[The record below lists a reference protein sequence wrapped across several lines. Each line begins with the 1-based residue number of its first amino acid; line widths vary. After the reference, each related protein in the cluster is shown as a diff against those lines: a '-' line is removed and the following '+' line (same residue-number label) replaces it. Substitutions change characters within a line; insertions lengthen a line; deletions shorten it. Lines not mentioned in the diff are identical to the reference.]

1 MSKCVATEFIPTRI
15 AVLTLSS
22 KRTLAT
28 DTAGELLVERIHAA
42 GHELAARQILPE
54 NIYQIRALLSQ
65 WIVDP
70 TITTILTN
78 GGTGIT
84 QKDVLPEAIQPLF
97 DKSIEGF
104 GELFRQLSY
113 ADIGTSTIQSRAI
126 AGVANGTIL
135 FCMPGSPKA
144 CTLAWDEII
153 NKQLDSRNG
162 PCNLIGVLPE
172 L

>member
-1 MSKCVATEFIPTRI
+1 MPKCVATEFIPTRI

-22 KRTLAT
+22 KRTLET
-28 DTAGELLVERIHAA
+28 DTAGELLAERITVA
-42 GHELAARQILPE
+42 GHALAERQILPE
-54 NIYQIRALLSQ
+54 NIYQIRALLSR

-70 TITTILTN
+70 AITTILTN

-84 QKDVLPEAIQPLF
+84 QRDVLPEAVQPLF

-113 ADIGTSTIQSRAI
+113 ADIGTSSLQSRAI
-126 AGVANGTIL
+126 AGIANGTVI

-144 CTLAWDEII
+144 CTLAWDAII
-153 NKQLDSRNG
+153 SKQLDSRNG
-162 PCNLIGVLPE
+162 PCNLIGVFPE